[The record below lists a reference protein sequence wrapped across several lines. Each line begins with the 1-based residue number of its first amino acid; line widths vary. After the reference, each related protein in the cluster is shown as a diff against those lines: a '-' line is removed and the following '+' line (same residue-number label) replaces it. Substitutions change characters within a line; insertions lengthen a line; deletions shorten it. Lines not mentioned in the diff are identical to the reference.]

1 MSRDLLVVDDDPSIR
16 RLITT
21 TLEDVAECRL
31 LEADDGDQ
39 ALELANRHRPEIVL
53 LDVDIPGPDGIEV
66 CCALRANPRTS
77 EATIVMLTASHHDA
91 VEARAE
97 AAGADLF
104 LTKPFSPLELLRL
117 VDGLSARWPLDGQ
130 RPARRRGGRDIGPA
144 DAARGRQPSPDQHDR
159 VEHEQQRECDRPA
172 VQVALDQRAAAERAL
187 TGTNSERARQ
197 ARVLARCIRIRKISP
212 THRITWTRSEPAV
225 TALMVSAR
233 TRRPRVVQPVQDLHR
248 LRPQRP
254 STTA

>member
-1 MSRDLLVVDDDPSIR
+1 MSRDLLVVDDDPFIR

-31 LEADDGDQ
+31 LEAHDGDQ

-66 CCALRANPRTS
+66 CRALRANPRTS
-77 EATIVMLTASHHDA
+77 DATIVMLTASHHDA

-117 VDGLSARWPLDGQ
+117 VDGLSA
-130 RPARRRGGRDIGPA
+130 
-144 DAARGRQPSPDQHDR
+144 
-159 VEHEQQRECDRPA
+159 
-172 VQVALDQRAAAERAL
+172 
-187 TGTNSERARQ
+187 
-197 ARVLARCIRIRKISP
+197 
-212 THRITWTRSEPAV
+212 
-225 TALMVSAR
+225 
-233 TRRPRVVQPVQDLHR
+233 
-248 LRPQRP
+248 
-254 STTA
+254 